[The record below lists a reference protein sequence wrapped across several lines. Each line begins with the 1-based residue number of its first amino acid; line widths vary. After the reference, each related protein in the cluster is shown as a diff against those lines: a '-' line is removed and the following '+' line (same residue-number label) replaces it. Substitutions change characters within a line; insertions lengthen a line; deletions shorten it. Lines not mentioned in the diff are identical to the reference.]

1 MAQEYKELKTTLEQL
16 SGEKEELSQ
25 FKEYQDSMQE
35 RSRLQQTL
43 DELLEESMPQLID
56 IDDVRK
62 QKASI
67 ETQIAS
73 WETEISKITR
83 EVQRI
88 RRANDEARANN
99 VARETKLQ
107 QIDKYKL
114 ELEEASAIVEELQLE
129 FNDLD
134 MLQKSTKDLVGYKIE
149 SNIKVFESLINTN
162 LQELSDGQFGIGFEL
177 DKTKLGVVVYDH
189 GRRVSLKALSSGE
202 KSIVHVATLLAIR
215 DTMVHSYGEDLNLLF
230 LDEVISVLD
239 PEKKDT
245 LVALLMRITN
255 MSIFLVSHG
264 YNNQLAKTLVVD
276 KHPDGYS
283 TITQES

>member
-1 MAQEYKELKTTLEQL
+1 MAQEYKELKTSLEQL

-25 FKEYQDSMQE
+25 FKAYTDAMAE
-35 RSRLQQTL
+35 RDKLQQVL
-43 DELLEESMPQLID
+43 DELLQEIQPELID
-56 IDDVRK
+56 INYSKSRK
-62 QKASI
+62 TYLEA
-67 ETQIAS
+67 QIAV
-73 WETEISKITR
+73 WESEISQINR
-83 EVQRI
+83 EIQRV
-88 RRANDEARANN
+88 RRANDEVRANN

-107 QIDKYKL
+107 QIDRYKL
-114 ELEEASAIVEELQLE
+114 ELEEASAIVEKLQLD

-283 TITQES
+283 TITQE

>member
-1 MAQEYKELKTTLEQL
+1 MAQEYKELKTALEQL

-35 RSRLQQTL
+35 RNRLQQTL

-56 IDDVRK
+56 IDDVRT
-62 QKASI
+62 QKASL

-202 KSIVHVATLLAIR
+202 RSIVHVATLLAIR

-283 TITQES
+283 TITQE

>member
-1 MAQEYKELKTTLEQL
+1 MAQEYRELKTALEQL

-35 RSRLQQTL
+35 RNRLQQTL

-62 QKASI
+62 QKASL

-283 TITQES
+283 TITQE

>member
-1 MAQEYKELKTTLEQL
+1 MAQEYKELKTALEQL

-35 RSRLQQTL
+35 RNRLQQTL

-56 IDDVRK
+56 IDDVRT
-62 QKASI
+62 QKASL

-202 KSIVHVATLLAIR
+202 RSIVHVATLLAIR

>member
-1 MAQEYKELKTTLEQL
+1 MAQEYKELKTALEQL

-35 RSRLQQTL
+35 RNRLQQTL

-62 QKASI
+62 QKASL

-283 TITQES
+283 TITQE

>member
-35 RSRLQQTL
+35 RNRLQQTL

-62 QKASI
+62 QKASL

-283 TITQES
+283 TITQE

>member
-1 MAQEYKELKTTLEQL
+1 MAQEYKELKTALEQL
-16 SGEKEELSQ
+16 SVEKEELSQ

-35 RSRLQQTL
+35 RNRLQQTL

-56 IDDVRK
+56 IDDVRT
-62 QKASI
+62 QKASL

-202 KSIVHVATLLAIR
+202 RSIVHVATLLAIR

-283 TITQES
+283 TITQE